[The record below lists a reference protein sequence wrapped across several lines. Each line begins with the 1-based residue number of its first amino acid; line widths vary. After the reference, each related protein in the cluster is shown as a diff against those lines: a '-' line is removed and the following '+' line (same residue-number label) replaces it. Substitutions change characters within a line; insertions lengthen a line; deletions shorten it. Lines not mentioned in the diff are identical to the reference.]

1 MAASCLPC
9 TWLPAFELDHALEPL
24 LLLSSNRRLK
34 LISPLSCNNSNSTS
48 FGICNGFS
56 SKTTAVSAKSEK
68 VAPEVKRRVVV
79 TGLGAVT
86 PLSDDAH
93 LYYTKLLEGVSGIS
107 QIEGFD
113 CSELPTRIAGEI
125 KTLSTDG
132 LVSPKHA
139 KRADN
144 YLIYAL
150 IAGKKAL
157 ADAGITEQVS
167 GELNK
172 NRCGVLIG
180 TAMGSMRAL
189 KDGIDAIK
197 ISHKKMSPFSV
208 PYSMTSMASAV
219 LAMDLEWMGPNY
231 AISSA
236 CATSNCCILTAANH
250 IIKGDA
256 VSSSSSLADIIQ
268 NSLKDTTF
276 VKWQDL
282 MLCGGSDGV
291 IIPEGIAG
299 FIACNNL
306 SRRNS
311 DPTKASRPWDSDR
324 DGFVMGEGAG
334 VMLLEELEHAKRRG
348 ADIYAEFMGGSFTCD
363 AYHKSESRLDG
374 FGAVACVE
382 SSGLGAVACMEKA
395 LTNSGVSR
403 EDVNYINAHATST
416 RVGDPREFKAVM
428 HCFGQNPE
436 LRMNSTKSMTGHL
449 LGAAGAVE
457 AIATVKA
464 IQTGWIH
471 PNINLENPDKDV
483 DTKVLVG
490 PKKERLDIKVAMSNS
505 LSFGG
510 HNSSIL
516 FAVHK

>member
-1 MAASCLPC
+1 M
-9 TWLPAFELDHALEPL
+9 L
-24 LLLSSNRRLK
+24 L
-34 LISPLSCNNSNSTS
+34 
-48 FGICNGFS
+48 G
-56 SKTTAVSAKSEK
+56 KTTAVSAKSEK

-86 PLSDDAH
+86 PLGDDAH
-93 LYYTKLLEGVSGIS
+93 LFYTKLLEGVSGIS

-125 KTLSTDG
+125 KTLLTDG
-132 LVSPKHA
+132 LVPPKHA

-167 GELNK
+167 GD
-172 NRCGVLIG
+172 VPQ
-180 TAMGSMRAL
+180 AL

-197 ISHKKMSPFSV
+197 ISYKKMSPFSV
-208 PYSMTSMASAV
+208 PYSMTSMASAII
-219 LAMDLEWMGPNY
+219 AMDLEWMGPNY

-256 VSSSSSLADIIQ
+256 VSSSSSLADIIR
-268 NSLKDTTF
+268 NSLKAITF

-334 VMLLEELEHAKRRG
+334 VILLEELEHAKVTFIYLHPNILQRRG
-348 ADIYAEFMGGSFTCD
+348 AEIYAEFMGGSFTCD
-363 AYHKSESRLDG
+363 AYHKSESRLD
-374 FGAVACVE
+374 
-382 SSGLGAVACMEKA
+382 
-395 LTNSGVSR
+395 
-403 EDVNYINAHATST
+403 DVNYINAHATST

-457 AIATVKA
+457 AIATVKKA
-464 IQTGWIH
+464 KSLMVQ
-471 PNINLENPDKDV
+471 
-483 DTKVLVG
+483 DTRVLVG

-505 LSFGG
+505 FGFGG

>member
-311 DPTKASRPWDSDR
+311 DPTKDSKPWDSVMLLNSLLIITSNLAIQIFQSYTFIVYILRFEQDHDR
-324 DGFVMGEGAG
+324 FVMGEGAG
-334 VMLLEELEHAKRRG
+334 VMLLEELEHAKVTCWNHLSG
-348 ADIYAEFMGGSFTCD
+348 SIGTSNKLVGG
-363 AYHKSESRLDG
+363 
-374 FGAVACVE
+374 CVE
-382 SSGLGAVACMEKA
+382 C
-395 LTNSGVSR
+395 
-403 EDVNYINAHATST
+403 
-416 RVGDPREFKAVM
+416 
-428 HCFGQNPE
+428 
-436 LRMNSTKSMTGHL
+436 
-449 LGAAGAVE
+449 
-457 AIATVKA
+457 
-464 IQTGWIH
+464 
-471 PNINLENPDKDV
+471 
-483 DTKVLVG
+483 
-490 PKKERLDIKVAMSNS
+490 
-505 LSFGG
+505 
-510 HNSSIL
+510 
-516 FAVHK
+516 

>member
-48 FGICNGFS
+48 FAIRKRRQSHANQAAAYSASDG
-56 SKTTAVSAKSEK
+56 KTTAVSAKSEK

-256 VSSSSSLADIIQ
+256 
-268 NSLKDTTF
+268 
-276 VKWQDL
+276 DL

-311 DPTKASRPWDSDR
+311 DPTKDSKPWDSVMLLNSLLIITSNLAIQIFQSYTFIVYILRFEQDHDR
-324 DGFVMGEGAG
+324 FVMGEGAG
-334 VMLLEELEHAKRRG
+334 VMLLEELEHAKVTCWNHLSGSIEKTSKHLCGVYGRKLYH
-348 ADIYAEFMGGSFTCD
+348 IYEP
-363 AYHKSESRLDG
+363 RLNG
-374 FGAVACVE
+374 LGAVACIE
-382 SSGLGAVACMEKA
+382 SSALGAMACMEKA

-403 EDVNYINAHATST
+403 KIYRTCEI
-416 RVGDPREFKAVM
+416 
-428 HCFGQNPE
+428 
-436 LRMNSTKSMTGHL
+436 
-449 LGAAGAVE
+449 
-457 AIATVKA
+457 
-464 IQTGWIH
+464 
-471 PNINLENPDKDV
+471 
-483 DTKVLVG
+483 LVRQ
-490 PKKERLDIKVAMSNS
+490 PKR
-505 LSFGG
+505 G
-510 HNSSIL
+510 
-516 FAVHK
+516 

>member
-56 SKTTAVSAKSEK
+56 TIRKRRQSHANQAAAYSASDGKTTAVSAKSEK

-256 VSSSSSLADIIQ
+256 
-268 NSLKDTTF
+268 
-276 VKWQDL
+276 DL

-311 DPTKASRPWDSDR
+311 DPTKDSKPWDSVMLLNSLLIITSNLAIQIFQSYTFIVYILRFEQDHDR
-324 DGFVMGEGAG
+324 FVMGEGAG
-334 VMLLEELEHAKRRG
+334 VMLLEELEHAKVTCWNHLSG
-348 ADIYAEFMGGSFTCD
+348 SIGTSNKLVGG
-363 AYHKSESRLDG
+363 
-374 FGAVACVE
+374 CVE
-382 SSGLGAVACMEKA
+382 C
-395 LTNSGVSR
+395 
-403 EDVNYINAHATST
+403 
-416 RVGDPREFKAVM
+416 
-428 HCFGQNPE
+428 
-436 LRMNSTKSMTGHL
+436 
-449 LGAAGAVE
+449 
-457 AIATVKA
+457 
-464 IQTGWIH
+464 
-471 PNINLENPDKDV
+471 
-483 DTKVLVG
+483 
-490 PKKERLDIKVAMSNS
+490 
-505 LSFGG
+505 
-510 HNSSIL
+510 
-516 FAVHK
+516 

>member
-56 SKTTAVSAKSEK
+56 TIRKRRQSHANQAAAYSASDGKTTAVSAKSEK

-256 VSSSSSLADIIQ
+256 
-268 NSLKDTTF
+268 
-276 VKWQDL
+276 DL

-311 DPTKASRPWDSDR
+311 DPTKDSKPWDSDHDR
-324 DGFVMGEGAG
+324 FVMGEGAG
-334 VMLLEELEHAKRRG
+334 VMLLEELEHAKVTCWNHLS
-348 ADIYAEFMGGSFTCD
+348 GSIG
-363 AYHKSESRLDG
+363 L
-374 FGAVACVE
+374 GAVACIE
-382 SSGLGAVACMEKA
+382 SSALGAMACMEKA

-403 EDVNYINAHATST
+403 KIYRTCEI
-416 RVGDPREFKAVM
+416 
-428 HCFGQNPE
+428 
-436 LRMNSTKSMTGHL
+436 
-449 LGAAGAVE
+449 
-457 AIATVKA
+457 
-464 IQTGWIH
+464 
-471 PNINLENPDKDV
+471 
-483 DTKVLVG
+483 LVRQ
-490 PKKERLDIKVAMSNS
+490 PKR
-505 LSFGG
+505 G
-510 HNSSIL
+510 
-516 FAVHK
+516 

>member
-48 FGICNGFS
+48 FAIRKRRQSHANQAAAYSASDG
-56 SKTTAVSAKSEK
+56 KTTAVSAKSEK
-68 VAPEVKRRVVV
+68 AAPEVKRRVVV

-113 CSELPTRIAGEI
+113 CSKLPTRIAGEI

-150 IAGKKAL
+150 VAGKKAL

-256 VSSSSSLADIIQ
+256 
-268 NSLKDTTF
+268 
-276 VKWQDL
+276 DL

-311 DPTKASRPWDSDR
+311 DPTKASRPWDSQDR

-457 AIATVKA
+457 AIATVKMLA
-464 IQTGWIH
+464 TSETWNGIRDMFHLSNFNFFLLLSYRQYRLDGYIQT
-471 PNINLENPDKDV
+471 
-483 DTKVLVG
+483 
-490 PKKERLDIKVAMSNS
+490 
-505 LSFGG
+505 
-510 HNSSIL
+510 SIL
-516 FAVHK
+516 KTLTKMWTLKCLLALRRNV